1 VGDTLVT
8 GSHLGI
14 RDHTSTKASVAKA
27 ALNIEFFTGMSKQ
40 LVEKGR
46 FGVARKSPGPK
57 PIDFVAIIRGAESP
71 ALLPSCKT

>member
-27 ALNIEFFTGMSKQ
+27 ALNIELYGMSKQ
-40 LVEKGR
+40 LAEKGR
-46 FGVARKSPGPK
+46 FGVAAKEPGAK
-57 PIDFVAIIRGAESP
+57 AH
-71 ALLPSCKT
+71 